1 MKVEVKE
8 EELTQCTGICW
19 VCPASGRLRVGHPRT
34 LILCQAAAE
43 VAQLR
48 AEVEVARSTIADK
61 VGELEELRKLWD
73 EDRATLAETKAALEE
88 SKEALEQSVRSSHLS
103 VCMNMHLTRIAST
116 MSQQATHRYSYKVT
130 MQPHGS
136 AWGLR

>member
-19 VCPASGRLRVGHPRT
+19 VRHLHAVHSRT
-34 LILCQAAAE
+34 LIPVQAAAE

-61 VGELEELRKLWD
+61 VAELEELRKLRD
-73 EDRATLAETKAALEE
+73 GDRATLAETKAALEE
-88 SKEALEQSVRSSHLS
+88 SKEALEQSVRL
-103 VCMNMHLTRIAST
+103 
-116 MSQQATHRYSYKVT
+116 
-130 MQPHGS
+130 
-136 AWGLR
+136 